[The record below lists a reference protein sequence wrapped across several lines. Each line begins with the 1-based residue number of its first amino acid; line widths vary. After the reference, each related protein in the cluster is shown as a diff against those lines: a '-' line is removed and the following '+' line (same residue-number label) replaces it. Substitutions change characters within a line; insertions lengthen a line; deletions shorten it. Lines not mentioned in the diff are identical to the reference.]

1 MKKYLKM
8 LPIMIYPYIYIIC
21 LVLYVFACSQFSGV
35 DVQAY
40 GSLALLAAAVIC
52 NLYCLF
58 MIIANIVQACRGK
71 YTARELTKMTMIF
84 KLVQIPAFLFHFLMG
99 AAGLLMSVW
108 GIGFIM
114 LAILMDV
121 LSIFLT
127 GMVGIGAAIACAK
140 QKALSKGGAVIYA
153 ILNFIFCV
161 DVVSSIIYFIV
172 IRGRSKQ
179 QTPAGQTTN

>member
-21 LVLYVFACSQFSGV
+21 LGLYVFACSQFSGV

-40 GSLALLAAAVIC
+40 GSL
-52 NLYCLF
+52 
-58 MIIANIVQACRGK
+58 
-71 YTARELTKMTMIF
+71 
-84 KLVQIPAFLFHFLMG
+84 
-99 AAGLLMSVW
+99 GLLMSVW

-140 QKALSKGGAVIYA
+140 QKVLSKGGAVIYA

-172 IRGRSKQ
+172 IRQRSKQ

>member
-1 MKKYLKM
+1 M
-8 LPIMIYPYIYIIC
+8 
-21 LVLYVFACSQFSGV
+21 
-35 DVQAY
+35 
-40 GSLALLAAAVIC
+40 
-52 NLYCLF
+52 
-58 MIIANIVQACRGK
+58 VQACRGK

-84 KLVQIPAFLFHFLMG
+84 KLVQIPAFLFHFLIG
-99 AAGLLMSVW
+99 AMGLLMSVW

-172 IRGRSKQ
+172 IRQRSKQ